1 MQKVNIPLKQVFFE
15 IVGKCNA
22 KCTYCVTGNGSQTGS
37 FVDIK
42 KFKETINSLY
52 ERKIV
57 DSNTNFSLF
66 NWGEPF
72 LHPNFNEIVSF
83 LSERNIKF
91 SLSSNLSV
99 FPKNID
105 ADSFKSLENVIISMP
120 GFSQNSYSKIHG
132 FNFYK
137 ILDNINTL
145 SKIIPVEK
153 MLVSYHIYQF
163 NISEIKLAQEYFK
176 EAGIKVFSSFA
187 YFNDYNM
194 ALSYLNNSLTQETV
208 KQISKELLLFYVD
221 DLLSQMPENY
231 LCPQFSYMNIDEN
244 CNVIHCCAAP
254 KNSKDYLIGE
264 ANFINFDKLN
274 NRHKSDICK
283 ECYKNKL
290 VYWGHNTSKISTE
303 FIHGILK

>member
-1 MQKVNIPLKQVFFE
+1 MQKANIPLKQVFFE

-37 FVDIK
+37 FVNIK

-83 LSERNIKF
+83 LSDQNIRF

-99 FPKNID
+99 IPKNID
-105 ADSFKSLENVIISMP
+105 KDSFKSLENLTISMP

-137 ILDNINTL
+137 ILENINTL
-145 SKIIPVEK
+145 SKIIPTEK
-153 MLVSYHIYQF
+153 MQVAYHLYQF
-163 NISEIKLAQEYFK
+163 NIAEIRLAQEYFK
-176 EAGIKVFSSFA
+176 HSHIKVFSSFA

-194 ALSYLNNSLTQETV
+194 ATNYLNNLLTREEMNQMA
-208 KQISKELLLFYVD
+208 KELLLFYVD
-221 DLLSQMPENY
+221 DLIAKMPPDY
-231 LCPQFSYMNIDEN
+231 LCPQFQYMNIDEN
-244 CNVIHCCAAP
+244 CNVIHCCVAP
-254 KNSKDYLIGE
+254 KNSKDYLVGE
-264 ANFINFDKLN
+264 ANSIDINKLN
-274 NRHKSDICK
+274 KRYKSAICK
-283 ECYKNKL
+283 ECNKTKL
-290 VYWGHNTSKISTE
+290 VYWAHNTGKISTE
-303 FIHGILK
+303 FIYGILK